1 MQNYGEMRWP
11 PTAQQNQ
18 LPSQRTYTHTHTLEM
33 NVCVM
38 MRRLLT
44 TPTSEWKQTY
54 DTTLPAAS
62 GKFVGPVQLPHAET
76 SAPLESRLEKWAR
89 TVNMADRPSL
99 EEEYMGLMLCS
110 HPYGRSCSCQTHA

>member
-1 MQNYGEMRWP
+1 
-11 PTAQQNQ
+11 
-18 LPSQRTYTHTHTLEM
+18 
-33 NVCVM
+33 M

-44 TPTSEWKQTY
+44 APTSEWKQTY

>member
-18 LPSQRTYTHTHTLEM
+18 LPRQWTYTHTLEM

-44 TPTSEWKQTY
+44 APTSEWKQTY

-62 GKFVGPVQLPHAET
+62 GKFVGPVQLPHADFCA
-76 SAPLESRLEKWAR
+76 SGIQAGK
-89 TVNMADRPSL
+89 V
-99 EEEYMGLMLCS
+99 G
-110 HPYGRSCSCQTHA
+110 THR